1 MNYKSLLRNRWT
13 QLAKKSAA
21 GWMEDEA
28 PSKGAAT
35 AYYAMFSMAPLL
47 FLIISIAGLFFG
59 ADAVRG
65 VVFAQVADLMGENG
79 AQAIEEMLAHVSEPK
94 TGIWAT
100 LVSLAV
106 LVFGATTVFAQLQAA
121 LDAIWEVPPEVAKA
135 EKSNAIWSFVKGR
148 LLSFGLVL
156 ALAFLIVVSLVLS
169 AAMSALGKWWGPA
182 FGEWE
187 TVAHVVNLAVGF
199 GMLAVVFAAI
209 YKFMPRAH
217 IQWRDVWVGAAVTA
231 ALFVIGKFL
240 IGLYLGKS
248 DVGSSFGAFGS
259 IIIVMV
265 WVYYS
270 AQIFLLGAEFT
281 WVYAHD
287 AGSRKGESVHKENVA
302 EAKRPAP
309 SAALP
314 AAAPASVSSAV
325 MPIAPTVERR
335 RRWDSRNRVVRAL
348 QKRGVFG
355 VTVAAAFLGG
365 AVLRRVIAD
374 R

>member
-1 MNYKSLLRNRWT
+1 MNTKSLMQNRWI
-13 QLAKKSAA
+13 QLAKKSVA
-21 GWMEDEA
+21 GWMQDEA
-28 PSKGAAT
+28 PSKGAAI

-65 VVFAQVADLMGENG
+65 AVFGQVSDLMGENG
-79 AQAIEEMLAHVSEPK
+79 AEAVQEMLAHVSEPK
-94 TGIWAT
+94 TGAWAT
-100 LVSLAV
+100 VIGIVV

-135 EKSNAIWSFVKGR
+135 EKRNAIWTFIQGR

-156 ALAFLIVVSLVLS
+156 ALAFLIVVSLLLS

-187 TVAHVVNLAVGF
+187 TVAHVFNLAVSF
-199 GMLAVVFAAI
+199 GMLALVFAAI

-217 IQWRDVWVGAAVTA
+217 IEWRDVWVGAAVTA
-231 ALFVIGKFL
+231 GLFTVGKFL

-281 WVYAHD
+281 WEYAH
-287 AGSRKGESVHKENVA
+287 ASGSRRGQTKEQTQVM
-302 EAKRPAP
+302 AP
-309 SAALP
+309 TPVEVPVMP
-314 AAAPASVSSAV
+314 AA
-325 MPIAPTVERR
+325 PTPVAFQR
-335 RRWDSRNRVVRAL
+335 
-348 QKRGVFG
+348 KGIFG
-355 VTVAAAFLGG
+355 VAVAAAFLGG
-365 AVLRRVIAD
+365 AVLRRVIA

>member
-1 MNYKSLLRNRWT
+1 MNLRSLAQNRWVG
-13 QLAKKSAA
+13 LARKSAA
-21 GWMEDEA
+21 GWMDDEA

-79 AQAIEEMLAHVSEPK
+79 AQAIEEMLANVSEPK

-100 LVSLAV
+100 LISLAV

-121 LDAIWEVPPEVAKA
+121 LDAIWEVPPEVAKS
-135 EKSNAIWSFVKGR
+135 EKRNAIWTFVKGR

-169 AAMSALGKWWGPA
+169 AAMSALGKWWGPV

-187 TVAHVVNLAVGF
+187 TVAYVFDLAVGF

-281 WVYAHD
+281 WVWAH
-287 AGSRKGESVHKENVA
+287 ATGSRKGQA
-302 EAKRPAP
+302 EA
-309 SAALP
+309 
-314 AAAPASVSSAV
+314 VET
-325 MPIAPTVERR
+325 PTVEPPVPSPSTPAPLLERR
-335 RRWDSRNRVVRAL
+335 HAPRLEGDSLLAKLRRKS
-348 QKRGVFG
+348 VFS

-365 AVLRRVIAD
+365 AVLRKVITD

>member
-1 MNYKSLLRNRWT
+1 MNPKRLMDNRWV
-13 QLAKKSAA
+13 QLARKSIA

-28 PSKGAAT
+28 PSKGAAI

-65 VVFAQVADLMGENG
+65 AVFGQVADLMGDNG
-79 AQAIEEMLAHVSEPK
+79 AEAIQEMLAHVSEPK
-94 TGIWAT
+94 TGAWAT
-100 LVSLAV
+100 VIGIVV

-135 EKSNAIWSFVKGR
+135 QKRNAIWTFVQGR

-156 ALAFLIVVSLVLS
+156 ALAFLIVVSLLLS

-187 TVAHVVNLAVGF
+187 TVAHVFNLAVSF
-199 GMLAVVFAAI
+199 GMLTLVFAAI
-209 YKFMPRAH
+209 YKFMPRAP
-217 IQWRDVWVGAAVTA
+217 IEWRDVWVGAAVTA
-231 ALFVIGKFL
+231 GLFTVGKFL

-281 WVYAHD
+281 WEYAH
-287 AGSRKGESVHKENVA
+287 ASGSRRGKSASKDNLGEATVPS
-302 EAKRPAP
+302 P
-309 SAALP
+309 SALAP
-314 AAAPASVSSAV
+314 AAAV
-325 MPIAPTVERR
+325 PILERR
-335 RRWDSRNRVVRAL
+335 RN
-348 QKRGVFG
+348 GIFG
-355 VTVAAAFLGG
+355 VTLAAAFLGG
-365 AVLRRVIAD
+365 AVLRRVIA